1 MKAAGFNVEVKI
13 VDWTTN
19 ATDMGKGTGGWNV
32 STTGFCS
39 GPLLRAQPWGPQL
52 IGSPHVEDDD
62 VLRQAYKAFF
72 NTSDLAGRKKIWL
85 DIEKRVLGEA
95 YMIKV
100 MDFADIRAYN
110 TKYENLKP
118 YYFTRFWDVWLK

>member
-1 MKAAGFNVEVKI
+1 MSAR
-13 VDWTTN
+13 T
-19 ATDMGKGTGGWNV
+19 
-32 STTGFCS
+32 
-39 GPLLRAQPWGPQL
+39 L
-52 IGSPHVEDDD
+52 SPSALVAE
-62 VLRQAYKAFF
+62 
-72 NTSDLAGRKKIWL
+72 SSEKIWL